1 MGPKD
6 DLDTL
11 ISVMRE
17 HESGFIRL
25 QEQIEV
31 IHGQIHNLTNL
42 AELPRIS
49 RSIENLAS
57 TIGRTMFSLI
67 VLLGI
72 VMVLTV
78 WRDGDGDLSIDSG
91 GLSITRNGNGHGTK

>member
-1 MGPKD
+1 MGSDD
-6 DLDTL
+6 DLDIL
-11 ISVMRE
+11 VKGMRA
-17 HESGFIRL
+17 HEAGFVRI

-42 AELPRIS
+42 NELPRIS
-49 RSIENLAS
+49 RSIENLAG

-78 WRDGDGDLSIDSG
+78 WRDADRDLSIDG
-91 GLSITRNGNGHGTK
+91 TGLSITRNGNGTK

>member
-1 MGPKD
+1 MAAKD
-6 DLDTL
+6 DLDLL
-11 ISVMRE
+11 ISVMRQ
-17 HESGFIRL
+17 HEQGFLRI

-49 RSIENLAS
+49 RSIENLSS

-67 VLLGI
+67 ILLGV

-78 WRDGDGDLSIDSG
+78 WRDADRDLSIDSG
-91 GLSITRNGNGHGTK
+91 GLSITRNGNGAK